1 MNDSEYMVAGMCE
14 FSSLR
19 NLEYMNISDH
29 KVFVF
34 DLGMVLVSLYRK
46 ECIEKFRL
54 LGIEDAATMIGNSS
68 QNGPFG
74 ALEYG
79 LISVENFCDEL
90 AVLSNKKI
98 SGSDIVDAWNSMIG
112 ETPVDL
118 LNMIYRL
125 RHEYG
130 KTVCMLSN
138 VNQPHIDNVMQNH
151 FRQVEGRD
159 IYDYFDALYL
169 SHELHLKKPEPEI
182 FETVGQSIHDKF
194 GFSGKD
200 IIFFDDSQDNVN
212 MAVKYGWDSIVIANT
227 DETMEMLR
235 EMLNSK

>member
-1 MNDSEYMVAGMCE
+1 
-14 FSSLR
+14 
-19 NLEYMNISDH
+19 MNILDH

-46 ECIEKFRL
+46 ECVENFRL
-54 LGIEDAATMIGNSS
+54 LGIEDAAAMIGNSS

-79 LISVENFCDEL
+79 LISVEKFCDEL
-90 AVLSNKKI
+90 AQISSKKI
-98 SGSDIVDAWNSMIG
+98 TEKDILNAWNSMIG

-125 RHEYG
+125 RHEFG

-151 FRQVEGRD
+151 FRQVAGRD
-159 IYDYFDALYL
+159 IHDYFDALYL
-169 SHELHLKKPEPEI
+169 SHELHLKKPEPKI
-182 FETVGQSIHDKF
+182 FETVGQSIHEKF
-194 GFSGKD
+194 GFCGSD
-200 IIFFDDSQDNVN
+200 IIFFDDSCDNVD
-212 MAVKYGWDSIVIANT
+212 MAIRYGWDSVVIANT

-235 EMLNSK
+235 KMMDSKC

>member
-1 MNDSEYMVAGMCE
+1 
-14 FSSLR
+14 
-19 NLEYMNISDH
+19 MNISDH

-46 ECIEKFRL
+46 ECVENFRL
-54 LGIEDAATMIGNSS
+54 LGIEDAAAMIGNCS
-68 QNGPFG
+68 QDGPFG

-79 LISVENFCDEL
+79 LISVEKFCDEL
-90 AVLSNKKI
+90 AQI
-98 SGSDIVDAWNSMIG
+98 SSKTITEKDILNAWNSMIG

-125 RHEYG
+125 RHEFG

-151 FRQVEGRD
+151 FCQVAGRD
-159 IYDYFDALYL
+159 IHDYFDALYL
-169 SHELHLKKPEPEI
+169 SHELHLKKPEPKI
-182 FETVGQSIHDKF
+182 FETVGQSIHEKF
-194 GFSGKD
+194 GFCGSD
-200 IIFFDDSQDNVN
+200 IIFFDDSQDNVD
-212 MAVKYGWDSIVIANT
+212 MAIRYGWDSVVIANT

-235 EMLNSK
+235 KMMDSKC

>member
-1 MNDSEYMVAGMCE
+1 
-14 FSSLR
+14 
-19 NLEYMNISDH
+19 MNISDH

-46 ECIEKFRL
+46 ECVENFRL
-54 LGIEDAATMIGNSS
+54 LGIEDAAAMIGNSS

-79 LISVENFCDEL
+79 LISVEKFCDEL
-90 AVLSNKKI
+90 AQISSKKI
-98 SGSDIVDAWNSMIG
+98 TEKDILNAWNSMIG

-125 RHEYG
+125 RHEFG

-151 FRQVEGRD
+151 FRQVAGRD
-159 IYDYFDALYL
+159 IHDYFDALYL
-169 SHELHLKKPEPEI
+169 SHELHLKKPEPKI
-182 FETVGQSIHDKF
+182 FETVGQSIHKKF
-194 GFSGKD
+194 GFCGSD
-200 IIFFDDSQDNVN
+200 IIFFDDSRDNVD
-212 MAVKYGWDSIVIANT
+212 MAIRYGWDSVVIANT
-227 DETMEMLR
+227 DETMKMLR
-235 EMLNSK
+235 KMMDSKC

>member
-1 MNDSEYMVAGMCE
+1 
-14 FSSLR
+14 
-19 NLEYMNISDH
+19 MNILDH

-46 ECIEKFRL
+46 ECVENFRL
-54 LGIEDAATMIGNSS
+54 LGIEDAAAMIGNSS
-68 QNGPFG
+68 QDGPFG

-79 LISVENFCDEL
+79 LISVEKFCDEL
-90 AVLSNKKI
+90 AQISSEKI
-98 SGSDIVDAWNSMIG
+98 TEKDILNAWNSMIG

-125 RHEYG
+125 RHELG

-151 FRQVEGRD
+151 FCQVAGRD
-159 IYDYFDALYL
+159 IHDYFDALYL
-169 SHELHLKKPEPEI
+169 SHELHLKKPEPKI
-182 FETVGQSIHDKF
+182 FETVGQSIHKKF
-194 GFSGKD
+194 GFCGSD
-200 IIFFDDSQDNVN
+200 IIFFDDSQDNVD
-212 MAVKYGWDSIVIANT
+212 MAIRYGWDSIVIANT

-235 EMLNSK
+235 KMMDSKC

>member
-1 MNDSEYMVAGMCE
+1 
-14 FSSLR
+14 
-19 NLEYMNISDH
+19 MNISDH

-46 ECIEKFRL
+46 ECVENFRL
-54 LGIEDAATMIGNSS
+54 LGIEDAAAMIGNSS
-68 QNGPFG
+68 QDGPFG

-79 LISVENFCDEL
+79 LISVEKFCDEL
-90 AVLSNKKI
+90 AVLSSKRI
-98 SGSDIVDAWNSMIG
+98 SDKDILNAWNSMIG

-125 RHEYG
+125 RHEFG

-151 FRQVEGRD
+151 FCQVAGRD
-159 IYDYFDALYL
+159 IHDYFDALYL
-169 SHELHLKKPEPEI
+169 SHELHLKKPEPKI
-182 FETVGQSIHDKF
+182 FETVGQSIHKKF
-194 GFSGKD
+194 GFCGSD
-200 IIFFDDSQDNVN
+200 IIFFDDSRDNVD
-212 MAVKYGWDSIVIANT
+212 MAIRYGWDSVVIANT

-235 EMLNSK
+235 KMMDSKC

>member
-1 MNDSEYMVAGMCE
+1 
-14 FSSLR
+14 
-19 NLEYMNISDH
+19 MNILDH

-46 ECIEKFRL
+46 ECVENFRL
-54 LGIEDAATMIGNSS
+54 LGIEDAAAMIGNSS
-68 QNGPFG
+68 QDGPFG

-79 LISVENFCDEL
+79 LISVEKFCDEL
-90 AVLSNKKI
+90 AQISSKKI
-98 SGSDIVDAWNSMIG
+98 TEKDILNAWNSMIG

-125 RHEYG
+125 RHEFG

-151 FRQVEGRD
+151 FRQVAGRD
-159 IYDYFDALYL
+159 IHDYFDALYL
-169 SHELHLKKPEPEI
+169 SHELHLKKPEPKI
-182 FETVGQSIHDKF
+182 FETVGQSIHKKF
-194 GFSGKD
+194 GFCGSD
-200 IIFFDDSQDNVN
+200 IIFFDDSQDNVD
-212 MAVKYGWDSIVIANT
+212 MAIRYGWDSVVIANT

-235 EMLNSK
+235 KMMDSKC

>member
-1 MNDSEYMVAGMCE
+1 
-14 FSSLR
+14 
-19 NLEYMNISDH
+19 MNISDH

-46 ECIEKFRL
+46 ECIENFRR
-54 LGIEDAATMIGNSS
+54 LGIENPEAMIGNCS

-79 LISVENFCDEL
+79 LISVEKFCDEM
-90 AVLSNKKI
+90 VNLSSKKI
-98 SGSDIVDAWNSMIG
+98 SGKDVVDAWNSMIG

-125 RHEYG
+125 RHEFG

-169 SHELHLKKPEPEI
+169 SHELHLKKPEPKI

-212 MAVKYGWDSIVIANT
+212 MAIQYGWDSIVIANT
-227 DETMEMLR
+227 DETMKMLR
-235 EMLNSK
+235 EMLNA

>member
-1 MNDSEYMVAGMCE
+1 
-14 FSSLR
+14 
-19 NLEYMNISDH
+19 MNISDH

-46 ECIEKFRL
+46 ECIYNFRL
-54 LGIEDAATMIGNSS
+54 LGIDDAAAMIGNSS

-79 LISVENFCDEL
+79 LISVEKFCDEL
-90 AVLSNKKI
+90 AQISSKKI
-98 SGSDIVDAWNSMIG
+98 TEKDILNAWNSMIG

-125 RHEYG
+125 RHEFG

-151 FRQVEGRD
+151 FRQVKGRD
-159 IYDYFDALYL
+159 IHDYFDALYL
-169 SHELHLKKPEPEI
+169 SHELHLKKPEPKI
-182 FETVGQSIHDKF
+182 FETVGQSIHEKF
-194 GFSGKD
+194 GFCGSD
-200 IIFFDDSQDNVN
+200 IIFFDDSRDNVD
-212 MAVKYGWDSIVIANT
+212 MAIRYGWDSVVIANT

-235 EMLNSK
+235 KMMDSKC

>member
-1 MNDSEYMVAGMCE
+1 MD
-14 FSSLR
+14 
-19 NLEYMNISDH
+19 ISDH

-46 ECIEKFRL
+46 ECVENFRL
-54 LGIEDAATMIGNSS
+54 LGIEDAAAMIGNSS

-79 LISVENFCDEL
+79 LISVEKFCDEL
-90 AVLSNKKI
+90 AQISSKKI
-98 SGSDIVDAWNSMIG
+98 TEKDILNAWNSMIG

-118 LNMIYRL
+118 LDMIYRL
-125 RHEYG
+125 RHELG

-151 FRQVEGRD
+151 FRQVAGRD
-159 IYDYFDALYL
+159 IHDYFDALYL
-169 SHELHLKKPEPEI
+169 SHDLHLKKPEPKI
-182 FETVGQSIHDKF
+182 FETVGQSIHEKF
-194 GFSGKD
+194 GFSGSD
-200 IIFFDDSQDNVN
+200 IIFFDDSRDNVD
-212 MAVKYGWDSIVIANT
+212 MAIRYGWDSVVIANT

-235 EMLNSK
+235 KMLNAK

>member
-1 MNDSEYMVAGMCE
+1 
-14 FSSLR
+14 
-19 NLEYMNISDH
+19 MNILDH

-46 ECIEKFRL
+46 ECVENFRL
-54 LGIEDAATMIGNSS
+54 LGIEDAAAMIGNSS

-79 LISVENFCDEL
+79 LISVEKFCDEL
-90 AVLSNKKI
+90 AQISSKKI
-98 SGSDIVDAWNSMIG
+98 TEKDILNAWNSMIG

-125 RHEYG
+125 RHEFG

-151 FRQVEGRD
+151 FCQVAGRD
-159 IYDYFDALYL
+159 IHDYFDALYL
-169 SHELHLKKPEPEI
+169 SHELHLKKPEPKI
-182 FETVGQSIHDKF
+182 FETVGQSIHEKF
-194 GFSGKD
+194 GFSGSD
-200 IIFFDDSQDNVN
+200 VIFFDDSRDNVD
-212 MAVKYGWDSIVIANT
+212 MAIRYGWDSVVIANT

-235 EMLNSK
+235 KMMDSKC

>member
-1 MNDSEYMVAGMCE
+1 
-14 FSSLR
+14 
-19 NLEYMNISDH
+19 MNISDH

-46 ECIEKFRL
+46 ECVENFRL
-54 LGIEDAATMIGNSS
+54 LGIEDAAAMIGNSS

-79 LISVENFCDEL
+79 LISVEKFCDEL
-90 AVLSNKKI
+90 AQISSKKI
-98 SGSDIVDAWNSMIG
+98 TEKDILNAWNSMIG

-125 RHEYG
+125 RHEFG

-151 FRQVEGRD
+151 FCQVAGRD
-159 IYDYFDALYL
+159 IHDYFDALYL
-169 SHELHLKKPEPEI
+169 SHELHLKKPEPKI
-182 FETVGQSIHDKF
+182 FESVGQNIHEKF
-194 GFSGKD
+194 GFCGSD
-200 IIFFDDSQDNVN
+200 IIFFDDSRDNVD
-212 MAVKYGWDSIVIANT
+212 MAIRYGWDSVVIANT

-235 EMLNSK
+235 KMMDSKC

>member
-1 MNDSEYMVAGMCE
+1 
-14 FSSLR
+14 
-19 NLEYMNISDH
+19 MNISDH

-46 ECIEKFRL
+46 ECIENFRR
-54 LGIEDAATMIGNSS
+54 LGIDDAAAMIGNCS
-68 QNGPFG
+68 QEGPFG

-79 LISVENFCDEL
+79 LISVEKFCDEL
-90 AVLSNKKI
+90 AKI
-98 SGSDIVDAWNSMIG
+98 SSENISGKDIVDAWNSMIG

-151 FRQVEGRD
+151 FSQVEGRD
-159 IYDYFDALYL
+159 IHDYFDALYL
-169 SHELHLKKPEPEI
+169 SHELHMKKPEPRI
-182 FETVGQSIHDKF
+182 FETVGQSIHDQF

-212 MAVKYGWDSIVIANT
+212 MAIQYGWDSIVIANT
-227 DETMEMLR
+227 DETMKMLKDL
-235 EMLNSK
+235 LNSK

>member
-1 MNDSEYMVAGMCE
+1 
-14 FSSLR
+14 
-19 NLEYMNISDH
+19 MNISDH

-46 ECIEKFRL
+46 ECVEKFRL
-54 LGIEDAATMIGNSS
+54 LGIEDAAAMIGNSS

-79 LISVENFCDEL
+79 LISVEKFCDEL
-90 AVLSNKKI
+90 AQISSKKI
-98 SGSDIVDAWNSMIG
+98 TEKDILNAWNSMIG

-125 RHEYG
+125 RHEFG

-151 FRQVEGRD
+151 FCQVAGRD
-159 IYDYFDALYL
+159 IHDYFDALYL
-169 SHELHLKKPEPEI
+169 SHELHLKKPEPKI
-182 FETVGQSIHDKF
+182 FETVGQSIHKKF
-194 GFSGKD
+194 GFCGSD
-200 IIFFDDSQDNVN
+200 IIFFDDSRDNVD
-212 MAVKYGWDSIVIANT
+212 MAIRYGWDSVVIANT
-227 DETMEMLR
+227 DETMEKLR
-235 EMLNSK
+235 KMMDSKC

>member
-1 MNDSEYMVAGMCE
+1 
-14 FSSLR
+14 
-19 NLEYMNISDH
+19 MNISDY

-46 ECIEKFRL
+46 ECVENFRL
-54 LGIEDAATMIGNSS
+54 LGIEDAAAMIGNSS

-79 LISVENFCDEL
+79 LNSVEKFCDEL
-90 AVLSNKKI
+90 AQISSKKI
-98 SGSDIVDAWNSMIG
+98 TEKDILNAWNSMIG

-125 RHEYG
+125 RHEFG

-159 IYDYFDALYL
+159 IHDYFDALYL
-169 SHELHLKKPEPEI
+169 SHELHLKKPEPKI
-182 FETVGQSIHDKF
+182 FETVGQSIHEKF
-194 GFSGKD
+194 GFCGSD
-200 IIFFDDSQDNVN
+200 IIFFDDSRDNVD
-212 MAVKYGWDSIVIANT
+212 MAIRYGWDSVVIANT

-235 EMLNSK
+235 KMMDSKC

>member
-1 MNDSEYMVAGMCE
+1 MD
-14 FSSLR
+14 
-19 NLEYMNISDH
+19 ISDH

-46 ECIEKFRL
+46 ECVDEFRR
-54 LGIEDAATMIGNSS
+54 LGIDDAAAMIGNCS

-79 LISVENFCDEL
+79 LISVERFCDEL
-90 AVLSNKKI
+90 AHFSSRKI
-98 SGSDIVDAWNSMIG
+98 TEKDILDAWNSMIG
-112 ETPVDL
+112 ETPVEL
-118 LNMIYRL
+118 LDMIYHL

-151 FRQVEGRD
+151 FRQVDGRD
-159 IYDYFDALYL
+159 IHDYFDALYL
-169 SHELHLKKPEPEI
+169 SHELHLKKPEPKI
-182 FETVGQSIHDKF
+182 FETVGQSIHDNF

-200 IIFFDDSQDNVN
+200 IIFFDDSQDNVD
-212 MAVKYGWDSIVIANT
+212 MAIRYGWDSLVVANT
-227 DETMEMLR
+227 NETMKMLR
-235 EMLNSK
+235 EILNSKR

>member
-1 MNDSEYMVAGMCE
+1 
-14 FSSLR
+14 
-19 NLEYMNISDH
+19 MNISDH

-46 ECIEKFRL
+46 ECVENFRL
-54 LGIEDAATMIGNSS
+54 LGIEDAAAMIGNSS

-79 LISVENFCDEL
+79 LISVEKFCDEL
-90 AVLSNKKI
+90 AQISSKKI
-98 SGSDIVDAWNSMIG
+98 TEKDILNAWNSMIG

-125 RHEYG
+125 RHEFG

-151 FRQVEGRD
+151 FCQVTGRD
-159 IYDYFDALYL
+159 IHDYFDALYL
-169 SHELHLKKPEPEI
+169 SHELHLKKPEPKI
-182 FETVGQSIHDKF
+182 FETVGQSIHEKF
-194 GFSGKD
+194 GFCGSD
-200 IIFFDDSQDNVN
+200 IIFFDDSRDNVD
-212 MAVKYGWDSIVIANT
+212 MAIRYGWDSVVIANT

-235 EMLNSK
+235 KMMDSKC

>member
-1 MNDSEYMVAGMCE
+1 
-14 FSSLR
+14 
-19 NLEYMNISDH
+19 MNILDH

-46 ECIEKFRL
+46 ECVENFRL
-54 LGIEDAATMIGNSS
+54 LGIDDAAAMIGNSS

-79 LISVENFCDEL
+79 LISVEKFCDEL
-90 AVLSNKKI
+90 AQISSKKI
-98 SGSDIVDAWNSMIG
+98 TEKDILNAWNSMIG

-118 LNMIYRL
+118 LDMIYRL
-125 RHEYG
+125 RHELG

-151 FRQVEGRD
+151 FCQVAGRD
-159 IYDYFDALYL
+159 IHDYFDALYL
-169 SHELHLKKPEPEI
+169 SHELHLKKPEPKI
-182 FETVGQSIHDKF
+182 FETVGQSIHKKF
-194 GFSGKD
+194 GFCGSD
-200 IIFFDDSQDNVN
+200 IIFFDDSQDNVD
-212 MAVKYGWDSIVIANT
+212 MAIRYGWDSVVVANT

-235 EMLNSK
+235 KMMDSKC

>member
-1 MNDSEYMVAGMCE
+1 
-14 FSSLR
+14 
-19 NLEYMNISDH
+19 MNISDH

-46 ECIEKFRL
+46 ECVENFRL
-54 LGIEDAATMIGNSS
+54 LGIEDAAAMIGNSS

-79 LISVENFCDEL
+79 LISVEKFCDEL
-90 AVLSNKKI
+90 AQISSKKI
-98 SGSDIVDAWNSMIG
+98 TEKDILNAWNSMIG

-125 RHEYG
+125 RHEFG

-151 FRQVEGRD
+151 FCQVAGRD
-159 IYDYFDALYL
+159 IHDYFDALYL
-169 SHELHLKKPEPEI
+169 SHELHLKKPEPKI
-182 FETVGQSIHDKF
+182 FETVGQSIHEKF
-194 GFSGKD
+194 EFCGSD
-200 IIFFDDSQDNVN
+200 IIFFDDSRDNVD
-212 MAVKYGWDSIVIANT
+212 MAIRYGWDSVVIANT

-235 EMLNSK
+235 KMMDSKC

>member
-1 MNDSEYMVAGMCE
+1 
-14 FSSLR
+14 
-19 NLEYMNISDH
+19 MNILDH

-46 ECIEKFRL
+46 ECVENFRL
-54 LGIEDAATMIGNSS
+54 LGIEDAAAMIGNSS

-79 LISVENFCDEL
+79 LISVEKFCDEL
-90 AVLSNKKI
+90 AQISSKKI
-98 SGSDIVDAWNSMIG
+98 TEKDILNAWNSMIG

-125 RHEYG
+125 RHEFG

-151 FRQVEGRD
+151 FCQVAGRD
-159 IYDYFDALYL
+159 IHDYFDALYL
-169 SHELHLKKPEPEI
+169 SHELHLKKPEPKI
-182 FETVGQSIHDKF
+182 FETVGQSIHKKF
-194 GFSGKD
+194 GFCGSD
-200 IIFFDDSQDNVN
+200 IIFFDDSRDNVD
-212 MAVKYGWDSIVIANT
+212 MAIRYGWDSVVIANT

-235 EMLNSK
+235 KMMDSKC

>member
-1 MNDSEYMVAGMCE
+1 
-14 FSSLR
+14 
-19 NLEYMNISDH
+19 MNISDH

-46 ECIEKFRL
+46 ECVENFRL
-54 LGIEDAATMIGNSS
+54 LGIEDAAAMIGNSS

-79 LISVENFCDEL
+79 LISVEKFCDEL
-90 AVLSNKKI
+90 AQISSKKI
-98 SGSDIVDAWNSMIG
+98 TEKDILNAWNSMIG

-125 RHEYG
+125 RHEFG

-151 FRQVEGRD
+151 FCQVAGRD
-159 IYDYFDALYL
+159 IHDYFDALYL
-169 SHELHLKKPEPEI
+169 SHELHLKKPEPKI
-182 FETVGQSIHDKF
+182 FETVGQSIHKKF
-194 GFSGKD
+194 GFCGSD
-200 IIFFDDSQDNVN
+200 IIFFDDSQDNVD
-212 MAVKYGWDSIVIANT
+212 MAIRYGWDSVVIANT

-235 EMLNSK
+235 KMMDSKC

>member
-1 MNDSEYMVAGMCE
+1 
-14 FSSLR
+14 
-19 NLEYMNISDH
+19 MNISDH

-46 ECIEKFRL
+46 ECVENFRL
-54 LGIEDAATMIGNSS
+54 LGIEDAAAMIGNSS

-79 LISVENFCDEL
+79 LISVEKFCDEL
-90 AVLSNKKI
+90 AQISSKKI
-98 SGSDIVDAWNSMIG
+98 TEKDILNAWNSMIG

-125 RHEYG
+125 RHEFD

-151 FRQVEGRD
+151 FRQVAGRD
-159 IYDYFDALYL
+159 IHDYFDALYL
-169 SHELHLKKPEPEI
+169 SHELHLKKPEPKI
-182 FETVGQSIHDKF
+182 FETVGQSIHEKF
-194 GFSGKD
+194 GFCGSD
-200 IIFFDDSQDNVN
+200 IIFFDDSRDNVD
-212 MAVKYGWDSIVIANT
+212 MAIRYGWDSVVIANT

-235 EMLNSK
+235 KMMDSKC

>member
-1 MNDSEYMVAGMCE
+1 
-14 FSSLR
+14 
-19 NLEYMNISDH
+19 MNILDH

-46 ECIEKFRL
+46 ECVENFRL
-54 LGIEDAATMIGNSS
+54 LGIEDAAAMIGNSS
-68 QNGPFG
+68 QDGPFG

-79 LISVENFCDEL
+79 LISEEKFCDEL
-90 AVLSNKKI
+90 AQISSKKI
-98 SGSDIVDAWNSMIG
+98 TEKDILNAWNSMIG

-125 RHEYG
+125 RHEFG

-159 IYDYFDALYL
+159 IHDYFDALYL
-169 SHELHLKKPEPEI
+169 SHELHLKKPEPKI
-182 FETVGQSIHDKF
+182 FETVGQSIHEKF
-194 GFSGKD
+194 GFCGSD
-200 IIFFDDSQDNVN
+200 IIFFDDSRDNVD
-212 MAVKYGWDSIVIANT
+212 MAIRYGWDSVVIANT

-235 EMLNSK
+235 KMMDSKC

>member
-1 MNDSEYMVAGMCE
+1 
-14 FSSLR
+14 
-19 NLEYMNISDH
+19 MNISDH

-46 ECIEKFRL
+46 ECVENFRL
-54 LGIEDAATMIGNSS
+54 LGIEDAAMIGNSS

-79 LISVENFCDEL
+79 LISVEKFCDEL
-90 AVLSNKKI
+90 AQISSKKI
-98 SGSDIVDAWNSMIG
+98 TEKDILNAWNSMIG

-125 RHEYG
+125 RHEFG

-151 FRQVEGRD
+151 FRQVKGRD
-159 IYDYFDALYL
+159 IHDYFDALYL
-169 SHELHLKKPEPEI
+169 SHELHLKKPEPKI
-182 FETVGQSIHDKF
+182 FETVGQSIHKKF
-194 GFSGKD
+194 GFCGSD
-200 IIFFDDSQDNVN
+200 IIFFDDSRDNVD
-212 MAVKYGWDSIVIANT
+212 MAIRYGWDSVVIANT

-235 EMLNSK
+235 KMMDSKC

>member
-1 MNDSEYMVAGMCE
+1 
-14 FSSLR
+14 
-19 NLEYMNISDH
+19 MNILDH

-46 ECIEKFRL
+46 ECVENFRL
-54 LGIEDAATMIGNSS
+54 LGIDDAAAMIGNSS

-79 LISVENFCDEL
+79 LISVEKFCDEL
-90 AVLSNKKI
+90 AQISSKKI
-98 SGSDIVDAWNSMIG
+98 TEKDILNAWNSMIG

-118 LNMIYRL
+118 LDMIYRL
-125 RHEYG
+125 RHELG

-151 FRQVEGRD
+151 FCQVAGRD
-159 IYDYFDALYL
+159 IHDYFDALYL
-169 SHELHLKKPEPEI
+169 SHELHLKKPEPKI
-182 FETVGQSIHDKF
+182 FETVGQSIHEKF
-194 GFSGKD
+194 GFSGSD
-200 IIFFDDSQDNVN
+200 VIFFDDSRDNVD
-212 MAVKYGWDSIVIANT
+212 MAIRYGWDSIVVANT

-235 EMLNSK
+235 KMMDSK

>member
-1 MNDSEYMVAGMCE
+1 
-14 FSSLR
+14 
-19 NLEYMNISDH
+19 MNISDH

-46 ECIEKFRL
+46 ECVEKFRL
-54 LGIEDAATMIGNSS
+54 LGIEDVAAMIGNSS

-79 LISVENFCDEL
+79 LISVEKFCDEL
-90 AVLSNKKI
+90 AQISSKKI
-98 SGSDIVDAWNSMIG
+98 TEKDILNAWNSMIG

-125 RHEYG
+125 RHEFG

-151 FRQVEGRD
+151 FCQVAGRD
-159 IYDYFDALYL
+159 IHDYFDALYL
-169 SHELHLKKPEPEI
+169 SHELHLKKPEPKI
-182 FETVGQSIHDKF
+182 FETVGQSIHKKF
-194 GFSGKD
+194 GFCGSD
-200 IIFFDDSQDNVN
+200 IIFFDDSRDNVD
-212 MAVKYGWDSIVIANT
+212 MAIRYGWDSVVIANT

-235 EMLNSK
+235 KMMDSKC

>member
-1 MNDSEYMVAGMCE
+1 
-14 FSSLR
+14 
-19 NLEYMNISDH
+19 MNILDH

-46 ECIEKFRL
+46 ECVENFRL
-54 LGIEDAATMIGNSS
+54 LGIEDAAAMIGNCS
-68 QNGPFG
+68 QDGPFG

-79 LISVENFCDEL
+79 LISVEKFCDEL
-90 AVLSNKKI
+90 AQISSKKI
-98 SGSDIVDAWNSMIG
+98 TEGDILNAWNSMIG

-125 RHEYG
+125 RHEFG

-151 FRQVEGRD
+151 FCQVEGRD
-159 IYDYFDALYL
+159 IHDYFDALYL
-169 SHELHLKKPEPEI
+169 SHELHLKKPEPKI
-182 FETVGQSIHDKF
+182 FETVGQSIHEKF
-194 GFSGKD
+194 GFSGSD
-200 IIFFDDSQDNVN
+200 VIFFDDSCDNVD
-212 MAVKYGWDSIVIANT
+212 MAIRYGWDSVVIANT

-235 EMLNSK
+235 KMMDSKC

>member
-1 MNDSEYMVAGMCE
+1 MD
-14 FSSLR
+14 
-19 NLEYMNISDH
+19 ISDH

-46 ECIEKFRL
+46 ECVENFRL
-54 LGIEDAATMIGNSS
+54 LGIEDAAAMIGNSS

-79 LISVENFCDEL
+79 LISVEKFCDEL
-90 AVLSNKKI
+90 AQISSKKI
-98 SGSDIVDAWNSMIG
+98 TEKDILNAWNSMIG

-125 RHEYG
+125 RHEFG

-151 FRQVEGRD
+151 FCQVAGRD
-159 IYDYFDALYL
+159 IHDYFDALYL
-169 SHELHLKKPEPEI
+169 SHELHLKKPEPKI
-182 FETVGQSIHDKF
+182 FETVGQSIHKKF
-194 GFSGKD
+194 GFCGSD
-200 IIFFDDSQDNVN
+200 IIFFDDSRDNVD
-212 MAVKYGWDSIVIANT
+212 MAIRYGWDSVVIANT

-235 EMLNSK
+235 KMMDSKC

>member
-1 MNDSEYMVAGMCE
+1 
-14 FSSLR
+14 
-19 NLEYMNISDH
+19 MNILDH

-46 ECIEKFRL
+46 ECVENFRL
-54 LGIEDAATMIGNSS
+54 LGIEDAAAMIGNSS

-79 LISVENFCDEL
+79 LISVEKFCDEL
-90 AVLSNKKI
+90 AQISSKKI
-98 SGSDIVDAWNSMIG
+98 TEKDILNAWNSMIG

-118 LNMIYRL
+118 LDMIYRL
-125 RHEYG
+125 RHELG

-159 IYDYFDALYL
+159 IHDYFDALYL
-169 SHELHLKKPEPEI
+169 SHELHLKKPEPKI
-182 FETVGQSIHDKF
+182 FETVGQSIHEKF
-194 GFSGKD
+194 GFCGSD
-200 IIFFDDSQDNVN
+200 IIFFDDSRDNVD
-212 MAVKYGWDSIVIANT
+212 MAIRYGWDSIVVANT
-227 DETMEMLR
+227 DQTMEMLR
-235 EMLNSK
+235 KMLNAK

>member
-1 MNDSEYMVAGMCE
+1 
-14 FSSLR
+14 
-19 NLEYMNISDH
+19 MNISDH

-46 ECIEKFRL
+46 ECVENFRL
-54 LGIEDAATMIGNSS
+54 LGIEDAAAMIGNCS
-68 QNGPFG
+68 QDGPFG

-79 LISVENFCDEL
+79 LISVEKFCDEL
-90 AVLSNKKI
+90 AQISSKKI
-98 SGSDIVDAWNSMIG
+98 TEKDILNAWNSMIG

-125 RHEYG
+125 RHEFG

-151 FRQVEGRD
+151 FCQVAGRD
-159 IYDYFDALYL
+159 IHDYFDALYL
-169 SHELHLKKPEPEI
+169 SHELHLKKPEPKI
-182 FETVGQSIHDKF
+182 FETVGQSIHKKF
-194 GFSGKD
+194 GFCGSD
-200 IIFFDDSQDNVN
+200 IIFFDDSRDNVD
-212 MAVKYGWDSIVIANT
+212 MAIRYGWDSVVIANT

-235 EMLNSK
+235 KMLNSKCGMQND

>member
-1 MNDSEYMVAGMCE
+1 
-14 FSSLR
+14 
-19 NLEYMNISDH
+19 MNISDH

-46 ECIEKFRL
+46 ECVENFRL
-54 LGIEDAATMIGNSS
+54 LGIEDAAAMIGNSS

-79 LISVENFCDEL
+79 LISVEKFCDEL
-90 AVLSNKKI
+90 AQISSKKI
-98 SGSDIVDAWNSMIG
+98 TEKDILNAWNSMIG

-125 RHEYG
+125 RHEFG

-151 FRQVEGRD
+151 FRQVAGRD
-159 IYDYFDALYL
+159 IHDYFDALYL
-169 SHELHLKKPEPEI
+169 SHELHLKKPEPKI
-182 FETVGQSIHDKF
+182 FETVGQSIHKKF
-194 GFSGKD
+194 GFCDSD
-200 IIFFDDSQDNVN
+200 IIFFDDSRDNVD
-212 MAVKYGWDSIVIANT
+212 MAIRYGWDSVVIANT

-235 EMLNSK
+235 KMMDSKC

>member
-1 MNDSEYMVAGMCE
+1 
-14 FSSLR
+14 
-19 NLEYMNISDH
+19 MNISDH

-46 ECIEKFRL
+46 ECVENFRL
-54 LGIEDAATMIGNSS
+54 LGIEDAAAMIGNCS
-68 QNGPFG
+68 QDGPFG

-79 LISVENFCDEL
+79 LISVEKFCDEL
-90 AVLSNKKI
+90 AQI
-98 SGSDIVDAWNSMIG
+98 SSKTITEKDILNAWNSMIG

-125 RHEYG
+125 RHEFG

-151 FRQVEGRD
+151 FCQVAGRD
-159 IYDYFDALYL
+159 IHDYFDALYL
-169 SHELHLKKPEPEI
+169 SHELHLKKPEPKI
-182 FETVGQSIHDKF
+182 FETVGQSIHKKF
-194 GFSGKD
+194 GFCGSD
-200 IIFFDDSQDNVN
+200 IIFFDDSRDNVD
-212 MAVKYGWDSIVIANT
+212 MAIRYGWDSIVIANT

-235 EMLNSK
+235 KMMDSKC

>member
-1 MNDSEYMVAGMCE
+1 
-14 FSSLR
+14 
-19 NLEYMNISDH
+19 MNISDH

-46 ECIEKFRL
+46 ECVENFRL
-54 LGIEDAATMIGNSS
+54 LGIEDAAAMIGNCS
-68 QNGPFG
+68 QDGPFG

-79 LISVENFCDEL
+79 LISVEKFCDEL
-90 AVLSNKKI
+90 AQISSKKI
-98 SGSDIVDAWNSMIG
+98 TEKDILNAWNSMIG

-125 RHEYG
+125 RHEFG

-151 FRQVEGRD
+151 FRQVAGRD
-159 IYDYFDALYL
+159 MHDDFDALYL
-169 SHELHLKKPEPEI
+169 SHELHLKKPEPKI
-182 FETVGQSIHDKF
+182 FETVGQSIHEKF
-194 GFSGKD
+194 GFCGSD
-200 IIFFDDSQDNVN
+200 IIFFDDSRDNVD
-212 MAVKYGWDSIVIANT
+212 MAIRYGWDSVVIANT

-235 EMLNSK
+235 KMMDSKC